1 MTNVIIQRVKKA
13 IPVAYIVLQGLVLLI
28 LNILSINNWRSYAFA
43 FLASSTYLW
52 TALVNV
58 YFP

>member
-1 MTNVIIQRVKKA
+1 MTNVIVQWAKRA
-13 IPVAYIVLQGLVLLI
+13 IPAAYIVLQGLFLLI
-28 LNILSINNWRSYAFA
+28 LNILNINHWSPYVLA

-52 TALVNV
+52 AALANV

>member
-1 MTNVIIQRVKKA
+1 MANVIIQRAKKA
-13 IPVAYIVLQGLVLLI
+13 IPAAYIVLQGLVLLI
-28 LNILSINNWRSYAFA
+28 LNILSINHWTPYVFA

-52 TALVNV
+52 TALANV